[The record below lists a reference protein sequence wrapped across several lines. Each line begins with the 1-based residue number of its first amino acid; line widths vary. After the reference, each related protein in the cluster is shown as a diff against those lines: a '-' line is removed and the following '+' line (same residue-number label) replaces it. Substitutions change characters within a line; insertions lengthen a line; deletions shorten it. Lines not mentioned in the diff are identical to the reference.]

1 MLDGFSKYDYLT
13 GGIVAIV
20 AIIMV
25 FLILVLIIFLT
36 ELVAKALKGEEKEE
50 IKEEKIVAPV
60 TSNPISR
67 LDLNDEDA
75 TVAALVASIDYRLKN
90 KSNVRV
96 VSIKEVK

>member
-13 GGIVAIV
+13 GAIVAIV

-36 ELVAKALKGEEKEE
+36 ELVAKALKGEEKEG
-50 IKEEKIVAPV
+50 IKEEKIVSPII
-60 TSNPISR
+60 SNLSNK
-67 LDLNDEDA
+67 LDLNDENA
-75 TVAALVASIDYRLKN
+75 TVAALVASIDYRLTH